1 MSTAGGTERLITA
14 ALRRSADR
22 RGLSFETFGFG
33 WVARLSDRDRAR
45 HVFGYD
51 FDLNPAAAA
60 KIAGDKA
67 ATWALLSDAGVPA
80 IEHRLFLRADVA
92 PKGIAGNDPADMADF
107 AAAHRWDVVCKTN
120 AGTGGDH
127 VFRVRIPDE
136 LEDAVGAVFS
146 HHHAVAL
153 APFVT
158 ADAEHRVIVLDGEP
172 MLVYEKV
179 PAPAEWR
186 HNLGLGGRAVDVD
199 DGEVR
204 APLIPLAL
212 AAMDTL
218 GLRFASV
225 DLMTHRGEVS
235 VLEVNAGVMM
245 EHYGRS
251 SEERRRRVEEV
262 YDRAVA
268 AMFA

>member
-1 MSTAGGTERLITA
+1 MTERVIVA
-14 ALRRSADR
+14 ALRRSATR
-22 RGLSFETFGFG
+22 RGLRVETFGHG
-33 WVARLSDRDRAR
+33 WVLRLGNGERTR

-51 FDLNPAAAA
+51 FELNSVTAA

-107 AAAHRWDVVCKTN
+107 ASAHLWDVVCKTN
-120 AGTGGDH
+120 AGTGGGH
-127 VFRVRIPDE
+127 VFRVRTPDE

-146 HHHAVAL
+146 RHHAVAL
-153 APFVT
+153 APFVA

-199 DGEVR
+199 DGEV
-204 APLIPLAL
+204 LARL
-212 AAMDTL
+212 VPVALSAVVAL

-225 DLMTHRGEVS
+225 DLMTHQGETF

-245 EHYGRS
+245 EHYARS
-251 SEERRRRVEEV
+251 APERQRRADEI